1 MGLGVITMSWEEELL
16 KADKLNSYDST
27 VAFAHVLVEFG
38 QLNNVEDVL
47 RYFEKPY
54 KWQKEYEDVLTM
66 IEIVQGGKGAVH
78 EAIDD
83 MKVRTRVEEYFSF

>member
-1 MGLGVITMSWEEELL
+1 LTWEEELV
-16 KADKLNSYDST
+16 KADKLNSYDNT

-54 KWQKEYEDVLTM
+54 KWQKEYEDVLTE
-66 IEIVQGGKGAVH
+66 IETVQGGKGAIA

-83 MKVRTRVEEYFSF
+83 NKVRTRVEEYFSF

>member
-1 MGLGVITMSWEEELL
+1 MAWEEELV
-16 KADKLNSYDST
+16 KASKLNSHDNT

-38 QLNNVEDVL
+38 QLNSVEDVL

-54 KWQKEYEDVLTM
+54 KWQKEYEDVL
-66 IEIVQGGKGAVH
+66 IEIETVQGGKGAIA

-83 MKVRTRVEEYFSF
+83 NKVRTRVEEYFSF